1 MGSIQEG
8 TSSLGQTVAQML
20 PMVYQF
26 LIAIPV
32 ALSFG
37 NTQG

>member
-8 TSSLGQTVAQML
+8 TSSLGQTITQML
-20 PMVYQF
+20 PMVFVF
-26 LIAIPV
+26 LIQAPI